1 MAALNYVTQFAS
13 KILEMYDH
21 DLTSSALFNSNLDIQ
36 IRGAKTIKLPK
47 VTVSGYKDHNRATLG
62 FNTGTYGNEIKLY
75 LLLIFKQDLNVDR
88 QCLK

>member
-47 VTVSGYKDHNRATLG
+47 VTVSGYKDHNRATL
-62 FNTGTYGNEIKLY
+62 
-75 LLLIFKQDLNVDR
+75 
-88 QCLK
+88 